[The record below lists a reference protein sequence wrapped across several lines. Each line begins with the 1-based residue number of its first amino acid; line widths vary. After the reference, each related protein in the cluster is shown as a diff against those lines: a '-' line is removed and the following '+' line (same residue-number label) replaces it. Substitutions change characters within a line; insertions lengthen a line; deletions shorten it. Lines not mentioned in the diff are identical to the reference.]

1 MLPFLWITSLLMIN
15 SNYGTIMGVNGQRAV
30 TNLGSRLKNNFA
42 SNKHKKQTDYV
53 AVTDTLVVDEEDAES
68 EVMDRVDLAFDEI
81 KMILETKKGND
92 DRLLLD
98 GSIRGRA
105 QPGRMLAIMGPSGS
119 GKSTLIHAL
128 AGKIKD
134 SPKLSLFGH
143 RYINGEEL
151 SPDSAVP
158 AAFIE
163 QEVNFFPHM
172 TVKETLDFRV
182 ELKLGEKLRKRERN
196 KVVDDLMDT
205 LGLSK
210 SANTKVGN
218 AKIRGL
224 SGGER
229 KRLSIACEM
238 ISSPS
243 IIFLDEPTS
252 GLDSYQAAQVVSTLR
267 NLANKGNTV
276 IAVIHQPSQQV
287 FGMFDDL
294 LLLSE
299 GRQMFFGEV
308 AAVRGHLEGL
318 GYKAPAE
325 MGTAEHV
332 LECISR
338 VNGGGK
344 AEQDAIARIQRL
356 AEECRALSQKIEI
369 LPKDCTAEEEGHHMK
384 RYVDKSNRPK
394 AGILRQFKLL
404 LKRALQETFRGKA
417 AIIIKVV
424 QQVSI
429 GVIYGGIYDLKNNQA
444 SIQDRFGLLSLIAI
458 GATNMAV
465 AGTIRAFPKEK
476 AIVENEMA
484 FNLYRTFPYFIA
496 KALSEIPLIGIFS
509 GMFGTI
515 VYGMCGLRSGGFKN
529 FLGLVTLHTIASEA
543 VGLVIG
549 AISPTSD
556 VALALFPPILILN
569 IIFDGKNIS
578 EENTPKLLRW
588 IPKVGL
594 IRWGFEAL
602 ALNEFEGLEFETG
615 GPRRGPIAKT
625 GEEALARFGLE
636 GRDIK
641 DSVKAL
647 WAIVG
652 ASWTL
657 SYLGL
662 SLTRQKWLEM
672 RPPEEAS

>member
-1 MLPFLWITSLLMIN
+1 
-15 SNYGTIMGVNGQRAV
+15 MGVNGQRTI
-30 TNLGSRLKNNFA
+30 TNLGSKLKNNFS
-42 SNKHKKQTDYV
+42 SNKNKKQTYT
-53 AVTDTLVVDEEDAES
+53 AVTDDLVVDEESSEAEAII
-68 EVMDRVDLAFDEI
+68 DHVDLAFDGI
-81 KMILETKKGND
+81 KMILETKKGQND
-92 DRLLLD
+92 RILLD

-119 GKSTLIHAL
+119 GKSTLLHAL

-143 RYINGEEL
+143 RYINGEQL

-182 ELKLGEKLRKRERN
+182 ELKLGKQLRKSDRD
-196 KVVDDLMDT
+196 KVVDELMET
-205 LGLSK
+205 LGLAK
-210 SANTKVGN
+210 SANTIVGN
-218 AKIRGL
+218 TKIRGL

-276 IAVIHQPSQQV
+276 IAVIHQPSQHV

-308 AAVRGHLEGL
+308 GSVRGHLETL

-344 AEQDAIARIQRL
+344 AEKDAIDRIHRL
-356 AEECRALSQKIEI
+356 AEECRAMSQKVEI
-369 LPKDCTAEEEGHHMK
+369 LPKDSAADEKGHHMK
-384 RYVDKSNRPK
+384 RYIDKSHRPK

-404 LKRALQETFRGKA
+404 LKRALKETFRGKA
-417 AIIIKVV
+417 AIIIKIV

-484 FNLYRTFPYFIA
+484 FNLYRTLPYFVA

-515 VYGMCGLRSGGFKN
+515 VYKMCGLRSGGFKN

-549 AISPTSD
+549 AISSTSD

-657 SYLGL
+657 SFLGL

-672 RPPEEAS
+672 RPPEEAP